1 MKNIFLLFGLFLFSC
16 GLAAQSLSGKI
27 TDSATGQTIPG
38 AVVYVPQLKLG
49 ASTDI
54 KGNYKISPLPKGTYQ
69 VEVEILG
76 YATVTQQVTIKGEVV
91 LNFAMVVSSASAKE
105 VVVTALGNA
114 TNVQRSPVPVSIV
127 THDMLVEQSSTNV
140 IDGIATQ
147 PGITAITTGPGVS
160 KPEVNGLGFNRVL
173 TLFDGVRQQ
182 DFQWGDEHG
191 IQIDPYSVY
200 DAEIVRG
207 AATLQ
212 YGSDAVGG
220 VVSFKS
226 APFPE
231 NGTVQGSVLAEYQTN
246 NGLIGTSEDIAGNN
260 NGFVW
265 DLRISDEQAHC
276 YSDPKD
282 GYVWST
288 AFRED
293 NARLTLGLEKQWGYS
308 RLTFSI
314 LHRTLEIPDGNRD
327 SATGQFKFDFPI
339 NGQIYPNRN
348 NFLSYDPTHVGYQQV
363 EHDVISWQNSINVGQ
378 GRILADFGY
387 EQDHREEIDTGTIPL
402 LNMWQFDIPYAVKY
416 QVESNSGLKL
426 TTGLNGFYENMH
438 NNVEAPHPY
447 VSVFLVPSYWL
458 FDVGG
463 FAILEKDYKNL
474 TLSGGLRY
482 DTRNET
488 AQSLYLLNPGIAGQE
503 VVTAGTPGAYTNF
516 AGFTSNY
523 SGFSGSLGASYQLPK
538 NSYIKLNIAKSY
550 RAPAITE
557 TGENGIHPGTANFE
571 IGDPHLKP
579 EAGYEADIAF
589 GNNGKDINFEVDGFG
604 NYIQNFIFANRTDSV
619 AQGFPVFR
627 FQSNTAI
634 LAGVAAYFNI
644 HPADTKW
651 LEIDNGF
658 TYIYSY
664 MLNATDSTQHVPWT
678 PAPRLTSEVK
688 LKLTDKHNSILKG
701 TYIKFGLQK
710 DWQQTNI
717 YSADW
722 TELPSL
728 PFVLYN
734 AGIGT
739 DFVNPK
745 TSRVIC
751 SFYINCT
758 NLTNVAYVDHTS
770 RPQYFLAY
778 NGVSPVTVTQQ
789 SQGIYN
795 MGRNIGFKL
804 IFPIGGGHRYGEVP
818 GVN

>member
-1 MKNIFLLFGLFLFSC
+1 
-16 GLAAQSLSGKI
+16 
-27 TDSATGQTIPG
+27 
-38 AVVYVPQLKLG
+38 
-49 ASTDI
+49 
-54 KGNYKISPLPKGTYQ
+54 
-69 VEVEILG
+69 
-76 YATVTQQVTIKGEVV
+76 
-91 LNFAMVVSSASAKE
+91 
-105 VVVTALGNA
+105 
-114 TNVQRSPVPVSIV
+114 
-127 THDMLVEQSSTNV
+127 
-140 IDGIATQ
+140 
-147 PGITAITTGPGVS
+147 
-160 KPEVNGLGFNRVL
+160 
-173 TLFDGVRQQ
+173 
-182 DFQWGDEHG
+182 
-191 IQIDPYSVY
+191 
-200 DAEIVRG
+200 
-207 AATLQ
+207 
-212 YGSDAVGG
+212 
-220 VVSFKS
+220 
-226 APFPE
+226 
-231 NGTVQGSVLAEYQTN
+231 VQGSVLAEYQTN